1 MAWLLRYF
9 SPRAWQRYQFQQLE
23 YQITQL
29 SAQIDNSQYQLI
41 ESVQRLEARID
52 EMLNKDIQT

>member
-41 ESVQRLEARID
+41 ESHQALEVHID
-52 EMLNKDIQT
+52 EKLNKEA